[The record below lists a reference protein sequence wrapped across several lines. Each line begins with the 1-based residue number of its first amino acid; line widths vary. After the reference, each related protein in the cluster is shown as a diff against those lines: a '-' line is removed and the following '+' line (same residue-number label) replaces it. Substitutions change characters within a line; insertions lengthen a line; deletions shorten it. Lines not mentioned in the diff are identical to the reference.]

1 MTVSAAS
8 SVLTWAM
15 VTVAAAG
22 LVSAFLLKR
31 WAARIL
37 VLAVALL
44 FGVVCWAVREQITAL
59 PTQNPGALCNGGVSW
74 FGITMQGDEE
84 LCAKYR

>member
-31 WAARIL
+31 WAARVL

-44 FGVVCWAVREQITAL
+44 FCVVCWAVREQITAL
-59 PTQNPGALCNGGVSW
+59 PTQNSGALCNGGVSW
-74 FGITMQGDEE
+74 FGITMQGDED

>member
-1 MTVSAAS
+1 MTVAAAS
-8 SVLTWAM
+8 NVLTWAM

-22 LVSAFLLKR
+22 LVSAVLLKR

-44 FGVVCWAVREQITAL
+44 FGLVCWAVREQITAL

-74 FGITMQGDEE
+74 FGIQMQGDDE